1 MDPRAHVSPGFRP
14 DLWVAGQERP
24 RARARRWERITDV
37 YVAVLAALTLGAF
50 LTGIVGAATQLQRAA
65 VQWGRLPGE
74 APVSGA
80 ALAAA
85 AVVLALAGLL
95 RLGATLGPVAVDRAQ
110 AQWWLRLPAP
120 TAPWLWRAL
129 LLRVVAGAALG
140 GGAGLATAHGLLY
153 ARTTAGGARGSPR
166 ARPGPTRSRPGSSPG
181 RRRRSS
187 WPAAR
192 SSRPRG
198 GGGTCSPCCAG
209 PRRRRCCPSCRPWRA
224 RTSRPAWRAAR
235 AAPAPGRCWGRPPS
249 RASAPRPCW
258 RRRAPACTGS
268 RTAT

>member
-14 DLWVAGQERP
+14 DLWVARQERP

-140 GGAGLATAHGLLY
+140 VFSAGLLSMYFRNPDMTESDGIRPSQEGMSLAKDAFM
-153 ARTTAGGARGSPR
+153 AAIAGALVVDNS
-166 ARPGPTRSRPGSSPG
+166 
-181 RRRRSS
+181 
-187 WPAAR
+187 
-192 SSRPRG
+192 
-198 GGGTCSPCCAG
+198 
-209 PRRRRCCPSCRPWRA
+209 
-224 RTSRPAWRAAR
+224 
-235 AAPAPGRCWGRPPS
+235 
-249 RASAPRPCW
+249 
-258 RRRAPACTGS
+258 
-268 RTAT
+268 

>member
-14 DLWVAGQERP
+14 DLWVARQERP

-140 GGAGLATAHGLLY
+140 GG
-153 ARTTAGGARGSPR
+153 
-166 ARPGPTRSRPGSSPG
+166 
-181 RRRRSS
+181 
-187 WPAAR
+187 
-192 SSRPRG
+192 
-198 GGGTCSPCCAG
+198 TCSPCCAG

-224 RTSRPAWRAAR
+224 QTSRPAWRAAR

-268 RTAT
+268 RTATCGPRETRRPISGRPCSC